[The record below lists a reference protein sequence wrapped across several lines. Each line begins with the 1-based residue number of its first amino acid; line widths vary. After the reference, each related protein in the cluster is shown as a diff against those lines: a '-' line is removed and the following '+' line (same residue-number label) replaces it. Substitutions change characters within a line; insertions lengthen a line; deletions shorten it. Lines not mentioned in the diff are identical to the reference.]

1 MNIDFG
7 MEKYVYKIENK
18 INKKIY
24 VGQTNNLDRRMQEH
38 KHDERNNHPIHNAIK
53 KYGWENF
60 EVSVLYY
67 GVNYNEKEKEYI
79 KLYKSNRKE
88 YGYNITAGGQD
99 SSGENN
105 PQSKLSQSD
114 VHQIISDLK
123 GNNSIECIAK
133 KYRTTVKTIRNINAG
148 ISWRIGS
155 LQYPIR
161 KRKLKILNNEEV
173 KEIISLLKDANNSIE
188 GIADMFNIKPYI
200 VLNINKGNTY
210 RLDSEIYPIREIGIP
225 GRDIE
230 RIVEM
235 LEQENIPIKEI
246 AEKFNKTLSQI
257 YRINKG
263 ECWHNDSLKYPIR
276 KMTVER
282 NELGQYKCG
291 NLLLTQMEA

>member
-1 MNIDFG
+1 MNIDFS

-24 VGQTNNLDRRMQEH
+24 IGQTNNLDRRMQEH

-105 PQSKLSQSD
+105 PQSKLSQSE
-114 VHQIISDLK
+114 VYQIISDLK

-188 GIADMFNIKPYI
+188 EIADMFNIKPYI

-225 GRDIE
+225 GKDIE

-235 LEQENIPIKEI
+235 LGQENIPIKEI

-263 ECWHNDSLKYPIR
+263 ECWHNNSLKYPIR

-291 NLLLTQMEA
+291 NPLLTQMEA